1 MKIIVYGLF
10 FLLCACGGDIIDN
23 AGVGNER
30 NKLSSHTDISES
42 SIINFSYE
50 IYGKPRLGEIV
61 TININTDTEN
71 YNKAI
76 AMKYRINIIDDLIF
90 ADDQV
95 KQLELNQ
102 LSDGTYP
109 VQQINVIPQRVG
121 RVYIV
126 VSGEINK
133 NGTVITKSTA
143 VPIDVDQTIGS

>member
-1 MKIIVYGLF
+1 MPTFDYIVRNEK
-10 FLLCACGGDIIDN
+10 GGRKT
-23 AGVGNER
+23 G
-30 NKLSSHTDISES
+30 SISA
-42 SIINFSYE
+42 
-50 IYGKPRLGEIV
+50 
-61 TININTDTEN
+61 EN